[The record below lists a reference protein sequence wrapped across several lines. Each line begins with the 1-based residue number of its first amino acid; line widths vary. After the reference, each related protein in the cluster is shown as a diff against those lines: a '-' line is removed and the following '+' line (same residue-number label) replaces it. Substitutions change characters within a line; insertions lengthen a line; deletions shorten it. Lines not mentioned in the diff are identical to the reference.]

1 MVIILK
7 RYQAII
13 LLISLTVFG
22 CQKQPSPL
30 VKRQFL
36 MDTVITIKSYDNDDL
51 GQKTKEA
58 ALKGA
63 FSKIKSVERR
73 LNVFDEHSET
83 AKINRRAGSL
93 KATTVSTEMWDTIFT
108 SKQVWELTD
117 NNFDPTIGPLTSL
130 WQFDKGSRL
139 PKKSEINE
147 KTKLVG
153 FEKIVFNR
161 QMRSV
166 RLAEENMRLDFGG
179 IAKGVAIDDA
189 AKELSRRGLKSFL
202 VTSVSSTKAE
212 GSKPQNRPWLIGIQS
227 PRPKKTPGLLG
238 IIELRRGSISTT
250 GDYQQFFTENGRRYS
265 HILNPKSGFPAN
277 NFMSVTIVTKRSAA
291 FADALST
298 GIAGLPPRE
307 AQDLV
312 ERLPRVDAVLVD
324 TRGKIWISSNL
335 RGKVRDLVSRVE
347 Y

>member
-1 MVIILK
+1 MVITLK
-7 RYQAII
+7 RYQAIV

-22 CQKQPSPL
+22 CQKQPTPI

-36 MDTVITIKSYDNDDL
+36 MDTVLTIKSYESDDL
-51 GQKTKEA
+51 GRSKKEA
-58 ALKGA
+58 AFKSA
-63 FSKIKSVERR
+63 FSKIKTVEKR
-73 LNVFDEHSET
+73 LNVFDKHSET

-93 KATTVSTEMWDTIFT
+93 KATNVSVKMWNTILT
-108 SKQVWELTD
+108 SKQIWELTD
-117 NNFDPTIGPLTSL
+117 HNFDPTIGPLTSL
-130 WQFDKGSRL
+130 WQFDKGSRV
-139 PKKSEINE
+139 PKKAEINE

-153 FEKIVFNR
+153 FEKIVLNR

-179 IAKGVAIDDA
+179 IAKGIAIDDA
-189 AKELSRRGLKSFL
+189 AKELSRRGLKGFL
-202 VTSVSSTKAE
+202 VTSVSSTKAGGPKE
-212 GSKPQNRPWLIGIQS
+212 HNRPWLIGIQS

-250 GDYQQFFTENGRRYS
+250 GDYQQFFTKAGRRYS

-312 ERLPRVDAVLVD
+312 ERLPQVDAVLVD

-335 RGKVRDLVSRVE
+335 QGNVRDLVSRVK